1 MIWHSLIRISTY
13 FCSHLRAGLCQVS
26 IDQDQRVIL
35 RPAQSS
41 QVTSWE
47 REREEIFEHELEK
60 EEGSRRGD
68 MGERT
73 VNSQCGVCRQCWA
86 SPGTGGTA
94 GVTCLGS
101 PSLTPAQQSET
112 TTAWAATLWGRTQAG
127 HHWHPGHYQQT
138 LQLLNHWYNT
148 GKSRCQCWSFSVRM
162 SNEQKRN
169 QKLVGQSM

>member
-1 MIWHSLIRISTY
+1 MSSVKWSGSKSY
-13 FCSHLRAGLCQVS
+13 FTTSAE
-26 IDQDQRVIL
+26 
-35 RPAQSS
+35 QSS
-41 QVTSWE
+41 HQLRE
-47 REREEIFEHELEK
+47 REEEEIFEHELEK

-73 VNSQCGVCRQCWA
+73 VNSVGCARQCWA

-94 GVTCLGS
+94 WVTCLGS
-101 PSLTPAQQSET
+101 PSLTLAQQSET

-127 HHWHPGHYQQT
+127 HHWHPGHYQQS
-138 LQLLNHWYNT
+138 LKLSNHWYNT